1 MMVRLKDAGADTGTD
16 HTPGLLLFFAAFAC
30 FAVKGFKDLD
40 LKVRQGRAKGRKE
53 NRSALPQVRQL
64 AFFG

>member
-1 MMVRLKDAGADTGTD
+1 MMVRLKDAGADTRTD
-16 HTPGLLLFFAAFAC
+16 HTPGLVSFFAC